1 MKLSAYIA
9 TLQSILDAEG
19 DLYVVQ
25 SNPKA
30 LACAQG
36 FTFGRPSEP
45 TVCRVGDYYGMK
57 LVMTG
62 DGRGVTEFARVVCL
76 GGRESLEP
84 SELSSVIVP
93 LGQRTDGT
101 RAKPVEG

>member
-1 MKLSAYIA
+1 MRLSAYIA
-9 TLQSILDAEG
+9 KLQSILDAEG

-36 FTFGRPSEP
+36 FTFGRPPEP
-45 TVCRVGDYYGMK
+45 TVSRVGDYYGMK

-62 DGRGVTEFARVVCL
+62 DGRGVREIARAVCL

-84 SELSSVIVP
+84 SELSSIIVP
-93 LGQRTDGT
+93 LGPEMK
-101 RAKPVEG
+101 KPS